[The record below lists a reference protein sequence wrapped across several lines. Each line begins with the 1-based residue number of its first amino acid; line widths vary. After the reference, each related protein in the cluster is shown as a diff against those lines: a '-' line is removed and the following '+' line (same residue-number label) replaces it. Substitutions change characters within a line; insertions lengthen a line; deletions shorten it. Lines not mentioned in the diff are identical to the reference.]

1 MFAQKCQTHQCSSKV
16 AGWCETECRTFHD
29 LEYKDLRPSSYP
41 LRIDDTIRDKLEAA
55 AARYGRSLNTEI
67 AIRLEASLLQDDQ
80 AEPMPASEEL
90 MRRIAYEVSKQVVK
104 EALAFHGFDEE

>member
-1 MFAQKCQTHQCSSKV
+1 MSKDNSKPTKTKKV
-16 AGWCETECRTFHD
+16 EPK
-29 LEYKDLRPSSYP
+29 KDLRPSSYP

-80 AEPMPASEEL
+80 AEPMPANEEL